1 MFIKMMVSFLH
12 NSVKE
17 PNRMRQE
24 LILKPRIVK
33 SFGPWLVI
41 ICMTCNRF
49 LMICKQ
55 KYLVFLELFFYKGVI
70 PVYILHV
77 GI

>member
-24 LILKPRIVK
+24 LILKPRVVK
-33 SFGPWLVI
+33 SVGPWKVI
-41 ICMTCNRF
+41 ICMTFYGF
-49 LMICKQ
+49 LMMCKHILGAILLQ
-55 KYLVFLELFFYKGVI
+55 MAVFKKI
-70 PVYILHV
+70 N
-77 GI
+77 